1 MCYTYFISSIRLG
14 NTPEAYKER
23 GRQIRPKNQEQMN
36 IRQSLKRNRLG
47 GQSGKVKRPEGKN
60 ELDPET

>member
-1 MCYTYFISSIRLG
+1 MLINISSIRLG
-14 NTPEAYKER
+14 NIPEAYKR
-23 GRQIRPKNQEQMN
+23 KRSSDKPKNQGQMN